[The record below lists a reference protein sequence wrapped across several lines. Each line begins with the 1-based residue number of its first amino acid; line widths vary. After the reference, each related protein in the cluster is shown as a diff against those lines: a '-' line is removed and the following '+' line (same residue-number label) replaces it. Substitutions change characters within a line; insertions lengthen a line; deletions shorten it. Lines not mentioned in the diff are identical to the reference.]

1 MIHRGDKMFSKKEKN
16 KNQQIDNSKVNDVLI
31 LSKKILHIVYVL
43 VIILAIYIGL
53 RVFKELNLKATCLI
67 ILKTISPLFIGIF
80 IAWLFDP
87 FVKFLSKKGIRR
99 TLGTTFTYLLLI
111 GFMILMVCS
120 IIPLLYDQIND
131 FVKVLPT
138 VFDFVKDWVDGLFHS
153 LSNIEYINA
162 AAIKNQL
169 FNNIEQWGSNLTN
182 SLPTMVIGILKSIFS
197 VAGSLVVGMIIGF
210 YLLLNF
216 DSANDLIITLL
227 PKKMRNDGR
236 DLMNEV
242 NTSLRKFIQGLLL
255 DALLIFVIMAIG
267 FSIVGLKAPLLF
279 ALFCGITNII
289 PYAGPY
295 IGGAPA
301 VIVGFS
307 QSPLIGIITLIIIVI
322 VQFLEGNFLQPL
334 IMSKTTKLHPVTIM
348 LGLLLFGYFFGI
360 LGMVISTPIIA
371 ACKSIFMYFNDK
383 YKIIGNEE

>member
-1 MIHRGDKMFSKKEKN
+1 MFSKKEKS
-16 KNQQIDNSKVNDVLI
+16 KSKQIDIVKVNDVLN
-31 LSKKILHIVYVL
+31 LSKKILNIVYFL

-53 RVFKELNLKATCLI
+53 IVFKELKLKTTLLI

-87 FVKFLSKKGIRR
+87 FVKLLNKKGIRR
-99 TLGTTFTYLLLI
+99 GLGTTITYLLLI
-111 GFMILMVCS
+111 GIIVLVMSS

-131 FVKVLPT
+131 FVKVIPT
-138 VFDFVKDWVDGLFHS
+138 VFDFIKNWIEGLFDN
-153 LSNIEYINA
+153 LNKIDYINGE
-162 AAIKNQL
+162 AIKIQL
-169 FNNIEQWGSNLTN
+169 FNTIEKTGAELTEALP
-182 SLPTMVIGILKSIFS
+182 SLIINALRTIFS
-197 VAGSLVVGMIIGF
+197 FAGSLVIGLIIGF

-227 PKKMRNDGR
+227 PKKMRNDAR
-236 DLMNEV
+236 DLINEV

-279 ALFCGITNII
+279 ALFCGITNVI

-295 IGGAPA
+295 IGGIPA

-307 QSPLIGIITLIIIVI
+307 QSPIIGIIVLIIIVV
-322 VQFLEGNFLQPL
+322 VQFLEGNLLQPL

-348 LGLLLFGYFFGI
+348 LGLLVFGYFFGI
-360 LGMVISTPIIA
+360 IGMVISTPIIA
-371 ACKSIFMYFNDK
+371 ALKSIFMFFNDK
-383 YKIIGNEE
+383 YEFLNN

>member
-1 MIHRGDKMFSKKEKN
+1 MFSKKEKS
-16 KNQQIDNSKVNDVLI
+16 KSKQIDIVKVNDVLN
-31 LSKKILHIVYVL
+31 LSKKILNIVYFL

-53 RVFKELNLKATCLI
+53 IVFKELKLKTTLLI

-87 FVKFLSKKGIRR
+87 FVKLLNKKGIRR
-99 TLGTTFTYLLLI
+99 GLGTTITYLLLI
-111 GFMILMVCS
+111 GIIVLVMSS

-131 FVKVLPT
+131 FFKVIPT
-138 VFDFVKDWVDGLFHS
+138 VFDFIKNWIEGLFDN
-153 LSNIEYINA
+153 LNKIDYINGE
-162 AAIKNQL
+162 AIKIQL
-169 FNNIEQWGSNLTN
+169 FNTIEKTGAELTEALP
-182 SLPTMVIGILKSIFS
+182 SLIINALRTIFS
-197 VAGSLVVGMIIGF
+197 FAGSLVIGLIIGF

-227 PKKMRNDGR
+227 PKKMRNDAR
-236 DLMNEV
+236 DLINEV

-279 ALFCGITNII
+279 ALFCGITNVI

-295 IGGAPA
+295 IGGIPA

-307 QSPLIGIITLIIIVI
+307 QSPIIGIIVLIIIVV
-322 VQFLEGNFLQPL
+322 VQFLEGNLLQPL

-348 LGLLLFGYFFGI
+348 LGLLVFGYFFGI
-360 LGMVISTPIIA
+360 IGMVISTPIIA
-371 ACKSIFMYFNDK
+371 ALKSIFMFFNDK
-383 YKIIGNEE
+383 YEFLNN

>member
-1 MIHRGDKMFSKKEKN
+1 MNRGDNMFSKKEKE
-16 KNQQIDNSKVNDVLI
+16 KHKQIDHEKVNDVLT
-31 LSKKILHIVYVL
+31 LSKKILHIVYIL
-43 VIILAIYIGL
+43 VIILAVYIGL
-53 RVFKELNLKATCLI
+53 RVFKELHLKQTILI
-67 ILKTISPLFIGIF
+67 ILKTISPLFIGIL

-87 FVKFLSKKGIRR
+87 FVRMLNKKGIRR
-99 TLGTTFTYLLLI
+99 GLGTAITYLLLI
-111 GFMILMVCS
+111 GLIILLISS

-138 VFDFVKDWVDGLFHS
+138 VFDF
-153 LSNIEYINA
+153 
-162 AAIKNQL
+162 IKNWMNGIFDSLNRIDYIDGESIKAQL
-169 FNNIEQWGSNLTN
+169 FTFIEQTGTNLTN
-182 SLPTMVIGILKSIFS
+182 SLPGVIINTLKTIFS
-197 VAGSLVVGMIIGF
+197 FAGSLVIGLIIGF

-255 DALLIFVIMAIG
+255 DALLIFVIMTIG

-307 QSPLIGIITLIIIVI
+307 QSPIIGIITLIIIVV
-322 VQFLEGNFLQPL
+322 VQFLEGNLLQPF
-334 IMSKTTKLHPVTIM
+334 IMSRTTKLHPVTIM
-348 LGLLLFGYFFGI
+348 LGLLIFGYFFGI
-360 LGMVISTPIIA
+360 IGMVISTPIIA
-371 ACKSIFMYFNDK
+371 AIKSIFMYFNDK
-383 YKIIGNEE
+383 YEIIRNE

>member
-1 MIHRGDKMFSKKEKN
+1 MFSKKEKI
-16 KNQQIDNSKVNDVLI
+16 KSKQIDIVKVNDVLN
-31 LSKKILHIVYVL
+31 LSKKILNIVYFL

-53 RVFKELNLKATCLI
+53 IVFKELKLKTTLLI

-87 FVKFLSKKGIRR
+87 FVKLLNKKGIRR
-99 TLGTTFTYLLLI
+99 GLGTTITYLLLI
-111 GFMILMVCS
+111 GIIVLVMSS

-131 FVKVLPT
+131 FVKVIPT
-138 VFDFVKDWVDGLFHS
+138 VFDFIKNWIEGLFDN
-153 LSNIEYINA
+153 LNKIDYINGE
-162 AAIKNQL
+162 AIKIQL
-169 FNNIEQWGSNLTN
+169 FNTIEKTGAELTEALP
-182 SLPTMVIGILKSIFS
+182 SLIINALRTIFS
-197 VAGSLVVGMIIGF
+197 FAGSLVIGLIIGF

-227 PKKMRNDGR
+227 PKKMRNDAR
-236 DLMNEV
+236 DLINEV

-279 ALFCGITNII
+279 ALFCGITNVI

-295 IGGAPA
+295 IGGIPA

-307 QSPLIGIITLIIIVI
+307 QSPIIGIIVLIIIVV
-322 VQFLEGNFLQPL
+322 VQFLEGNLLQPL

-348 LGLLLFGYFFGI
+348 LGLLVFGYFFGI
-360 LGMVISTPIIA
+360 IGMVISTPIIA
-371 ACKSIFMYFNDK
+371 ALKSIFMFFNDK
-383 YKIIGNEE
+383 YEFLNN

>member
-1 MIHRGDKMFSKKEKN
+1 MNRGDNMFAKKEKE
-16 KNQQIDNSKVNDVLI
+16 KHKQIDHEKVNDVLT
-31 LSKKILHIVYVL
+31 LSKKILHIVYIL
-43 VIILAIYIGL
+43 VIILAVYIGL
-53 RVFKELNLKATCLI
+53 RVFKELHLKQTILI
-67 ILKTISPLFIGIF
+67 ILKTISPLFIGIL

-87 FVKFLSKKGIRR
+87 FVRMLNKKGIRR
-99 TLGTTFTYLLLI
+99 GLGTTITYLLLI
-111 GFMILMVCS
+111 GLIILLISS

-131 FVKVLPT
+131 FVKVLPA
-138 VFDFVKDWVDGLFHS
+138 VFDF
-153 LSNIEYINA
+153 
-162 AAIKNQL
+162 IKNWMNGIFDNLSRIDYIDGESIKAQL
-169 FNNIEQWGSNLTN
+169 FTIIERTGTNLTN
-182 SLPTMVIGILKSIFS
+182 SLPSVIIDTLKTIFS
-197 VAGSLVVGMIIGF
+197 FAGSLVIGLIIGF

-236 DLMNEV
+236 DLMNEI

-255 DALLIFVIMAIG
+255 DALLIFVIMTIG
-267 FSIVGLKAPLLF
+267 FSLVGLKAPLLF

-307 QSPLIGIITLIIIVI
+307 QSPIIGIITLIIIVV
-322 VQFLEGNFLQPL
+322 VQFLEGNLLQPF

-348 LGLLLFGYFFGI
+348 LGLLIFGYFFGI

-371 ACKSIFMYFNDK
+371 AIKSIFMYFNDK
-383 YKIIGNEE
+383 YEIIRNE

>member
-1 MIHRGDKMFSKKEKN
+1 MFSKKEKS
-16 KNQQIDNSKVNDVLI
+16 KSKQIDIVKVNDVLN
-31 LSKKILHIVYVL
+31 LSKKILNIVYFL

-53 RVFKELNLKATCLI
+53 IVFKELKLKTTLLI

-87 FVKFLSKKGIRR
+87 FVKLLNKKGIRR
-99 TLGTTFTYLLLI
+99 GLGTTITYLLLI
-111 GFMILMVCS
+111 GIIVLIMSS

-131 FVKVLPT
+131 FVKVIPT
-138 VFDFVKDWVDGLFHS
+138 VFDFIKNWIEGLFDN
-153 LSNIEYINA
+153 LNKIDYINGE
-162 AAIKNQL
+162 AIKIQL
-169 FNNIEQWGSNLTN
+169 FNTIEKTGAKLTEALP
-182 SLPTMVIGILKSIFS
+182 SLIINALRTIFS
-197 VAGSLVVGMIIGF
+197 FAGSLVIGLIIGF

-227 PKKMRNDGR
+227 PKKMRNDAR
-236 DLMNEV
+236 DLINEV

-295 IGGAPA
+295 IGGIPA

-307 QSPLIGIITLIIIVI
+307 QSPIIGIIVLVIIVV
-322 VQFLEGNFLQPL
+322 VQFLEGNLLQPL

-348 LGLLLFGYFFGI
+348 LGLLVFGYFFGI
-360 LGMVISTPIIA
+360 IGMVISTPIIA
-371 ACKSIFMYFNDK
+371 ALKSIFMFFNDK
-383 YKIIGNEE
+383 YEFLNN

>member
-1 MIHRGDKMFSKKEKN
+1 MFSKKEKS
-16 KNQQIDNSKVNDVLI
+16 KSKQIDIVKVNDVLN
-31 LSKKILHIVYVL
+31 LSKKILNIVYFL

-53 RVFKELNLKATCLI
+53 IVFKELKLKTTLLI

-87 FVKFLSKKGIRR
+87 FVKLLNKKGIRR
-99 TLGTTFTYLLLI
+99 GLGTTITYLLLI
-111 GFMILMVCS
+111 GIIVLVMSS
-120 IIPLLYDQIND
+120 IILLLYDQIND
-131 FVKVLPT
+131 FVKVIPT
-138 VFDFVKDWVDGLFHS
+138 VFDFIKNWIEGLFDN
-153 LSNIEYINA
+153 LNKIDYINGE
-162 AAIKNQL
+162 AIKIQL
-169 FNNIEQWGSNLTN
+169 FNTIEKTGAELTEALP
-182 SLPTMVIGILKSIFS
+182 SLIINALRTIFS
-197 VAGSLVVGMIIGF
+197 FAGSLVIGLIIGF

-227 PKKMRNDGR
+227 PKKMRNDAR
-236 DLMNEV
+236 DLINEV

-279 ALFCGITNII
+279 ALFCGITNVI

-295 IGGAPA
+295 IGGIPA

-307 QSPLIGIITLIIIVI
+307 QSPIIGIIVLIIIVV
-322 VQFLEGNFLQPL
+322 VQFLEGNLLQPL

-348 LGLLLFGYFFGI
+348 LGLLVFGYFFGI
-360 LGMVISTPIIA
+360 IGMVISTPIIA
-371 ACKSIFMYFNDK
+371 ALKSIFMFFNDK
-383 YKIIGNEE
+383 YEFLNN

>member
-1 MIHRGDKMFSKKEKN
+1 MNRGDNMFAKKEKE
-16 KNQQIDNSKVNDVLI
+16 KHKQIDHEKVNDVLT
-31 LSKKILHIVYVL
+31 LSKKILHIVYIL
-43 VIILAIYIGL
+43 VIILAVYIGL
-53 RVFKELNLKATCLI
+53 RVFKELHLKQTILI
-67 ILKTISPLFIGIF
+67 ILKTISPLFIGIL

-87 FVKFLSKKGIRR
+87 FVRMLNKKGIRR
-99 TLGTTFTYLLLI
+99 GLGTTITYLLLI
-111 GFMILMVCS
+111 GLIILLISS

-131 FVKVLPT
+131 FVKVLPA
-138 VFDFVKDWVDGLFHS
+138 VFDF
-153 LSNIEYINA
+153 
-162 AAIKNQL
+162 IKNWMNGIFDNLSRIDYIDGESIKAQL
-169 FNNIEQWGSNLTN
+169 FTIIERTGTNLTN
-182 SLPTMVIGILKSIFS
+182 SLPSVIIDTLKTIFS
-197 VAGSLVVGMIIGF
+197 FAGSLVIGLIIGF

-255 DALLIFVIMAIG
+255 DALLIFVIMTIG
-267 FSIVGLKAPLLF
+267 FSLVGLKAPLLF

-307 QSPLIGIITLIIIVI
+307 QSPIIGIITLIIIVV
-322 VQFLEGNFLQPL
+322 VQFLEGNLLQPF

-348 LGLLLFGYFFGI
+348 LGLLIFGYFFGI

-371 ACKSIFMYFNDK
+371 AIKSIFMYFNDK
-383 YKIIGNEE
+383 YEIIRNE

>member
-1 MIHRGDKMFSKKEKN
+1 MFSKKDKTQKLDMEKM
-16 KNQQIDNSKVNDVLI
+16 NDVLI

-53 RVFKELNLKATCLI
+53 RIFKELKLKQTLLI
-67 ILKTISPLFIGIF
+67 LLKTISPLFIGIL

-87 FVKFLSKKGIRR
+87 FVRMLNKKGIRR
-99 TLGTTFTYLLLI
+99 GLGTTITYLLIIGLAILI
-111 GFMILMVCS
+111 ICS
-120 IIPLLYDQIND
+120 LIPLLYDQIND
-131 FVKVLPT
+131 FIKVLPT
-138 VFDFVKDWVDGLFHS
+138 VFDFIKEWINGVFDRLNRID
-153 LSNIEYINA
+153 YINA
-162 AAIKNQL
+162 EAIKNQL
-169 FNNIEQWGSNLTN
+169 FSMIEQTGSNLTK
-182 SLPTMVIGILKSIFS
+182 SLPTLVINMLKTIFS
-197 VAGSLVVGMIIGF
+197 FAGSLVIGFIIGF

-236 DLMNEV
+236 DLINEV

-255 DALLIFVIMAIG
+255 DALLIFVIMSIG
-267 FSIVGLKAPLLF
+267 FSLVGLKAPLLF
-279 ALFCGITNII
+279 ALFCGITNVI

-307 QSPLIGIITLIIIVI
+307 QSPIIGIIILIIIVV
-322 VQFLEGNFLQPL
+322 VQFLEGNLLQPF

-348 LGLLLFGYFFGI
+348 LGLLIFGYFFGI

-383 YKIIGNEE
+383 YEFISNQ

>member
-1 MIHRGDKMFSKKEKN
+1 MFSKKNKN
-16 KNQQIDNSKVNDVLI
+16 KSKQIDTIKVNEVLN
-31 LSKKILHIVYVL
+31 LSKRILDIVYFL
-43 VIILAIYIGL
+43 VIILAIYIGIRL
-53 RVFKELNLKATCLI
+53 FKELNLKPTLI
-67 ILKTISPLFIGIF
+67 ILLKTISPLFIGIF

-87 FVKFLSKKGIRR
+87 FVRLLNKKGIRR
-99 TLGTTFTYLLLI
+99 GLGTTITYVLLVGFIILI
-111 GFMILMVCS
+111 ISS

-131 FVKVLPT
+131 FVKVIPT
-138 VFDFVKDWVDGLFHS
+138 VFDFIKNWLEGILDRLSKVD
-153 LSNIEYINA
+153 YINGSA
-162 AAIKNQL
+162 LKNQI
-169 FNNIEQWGSNLTN
+169 FSIIEKTGSELTS
-182 SLPTMVIGILKSIFS
+182 SLPALIINALKTVFS
-197 VAGSLVVGMIIGF
+197 FAGSLVIGLIIGF

-227 PKKMRNDGR
+227 PKKMRNDAR
-236 DLMNEV
+236 DLINEV

-307 QSPLIGIITLIIIVI
+307 QSPIIGFITLIIIVV
-322 VQFLEGNFLQPL
+322 VQFLEGNLLQPL

-348 LGLLLFGYFFGI
+348 LGLLIFGYFFGI
-360 LGMVISTPIIA
+360 FGMVISTPIIA
-371 ACKSIFMYFNDK
+371 AIKSIFMFFNDK
-383 YKIIGNEE
+383 YEILNN

>member
-1 MIHRGDKMFSKKEKN
+1 MFTKKEKE
-16 KNQQIDNSKVNDVLI
+16 KHKQIDYEKINDVLT
-31 LSKKILHIVYVL
+31 LSKKILHIVYIL
-43 VIILAIYIGL
+43 AIILAIYIGL
-53 RVFKELNLKATCLI
+53 RVFKELHLKQTILI
-67 ILKTISPLFIGIF
+67 ILKTISPLFIGIL

-87 FVKFLSKKGIRR
+87 FVRMLNKKGIRR
-99 TLGTTFTYLLLI
+99 GFGTIITYLLLI
-111 GFMILMVCS
+111 GLIILLISS

-131 FVKVLPT
+131 FVKVLPA
-138 VFDFVKDWVDGLFHS
+138 VFDF
-153 LSNIEYINA
+153 
-162 AAIKNQL
+162 IKNWMNGIFDNLSRIDYIDGESIKAQL
-169 FNNIEQWGSNLTN
+169 FTIIERTGTNLTN
-182 SLPTMVIGILKSIFS
+182 SLPSAIINTLKTVFS
-197 VAGSLVVGMIIGF
+197 FAGSLVIGLIIGF

-255 DALLIFVIMAIG
+255 DALLIFVIMTIG
-267 FSIVGLKAPLLF
+267 FSLVGLKAPLLF

-307 QSPLIGIITLIIIVI
+307 QSPLIGIITLIIIVV
-322 VQFLEGNFLQPL
+322 VQFLEGNLLQPF

-348 LGLLLFGYFFGI
+348 LGLLIFGYFFGI

-371 ACKSIFMYFNDK
+371 AIKSIFMYFNDK
-383 YKIIGNEE
+383 YEIIRNE

>member
-1 MIHRGDKMFSKKEKN
+1 MFSKKDKQ
-16 KNQQIDNSKVNDVLI
+16 KSGQVDIVKVNDVLT
-31 LSKKILHIVYVL
+31 LFKKILHIVYIL
-43 VIILAIYIGL
+43 SIILAIYIGL
-53 RVFKELNLKATCLI
+53 RVFKELELKNTLLI

-87 FVKFLSKKGIRR
+87 FVKFLNKKGIGR

-138 VFDFVKDWVDGLFHS
+138 VFDFVKNWIDGLFHS
-153 LSNIEYINA
+153 LNNIEYINA
-162 AAIKNQL
+162 DAIKMQL
-169 FNNIEQWGSNLTN
+169 FNTIENWGSNLTN
-182 SLPTMVIGILKSIFS
+182 SLPMLLIGILKSIFS
-197 VAGSLVVGMIIGF
+197 FAGSFVVGLIIGF

-227 PKKMRNDGR
+227 PKNMRNDAR
-236 DLMNEV
+236 DLINEV

-307 QSPLIGIITLIIIVI
+307 QSPIIGIITLIIIVV

-360 LGMVISTPIIA
+360 FGMVISTPIIA

-383 YKIIGNEE
+383 YKIILND